1 MIGIFVLS
9 SSREPFSLAKMGQ
22 RLTAKSTFDIQT
34 NLNHDESPKSNGS
47 VRRHSGIPTF
57 RGFKKTNS
65 TSSTATTMSSPD
77 RSLTA
82 SPTKSRSTVSMN
94 NNSGSSLEASSS
106 SSRVV
111 NDDLNGNNSPTK
123 SRIPIRSPSCKKA
136 HVPRNVCFG
145 KSSQKAF
152 IKPWYHNFGKSSSE
166 TNSMDAFA
174 SVDEMKMALDE

>member
-1 MIGIFVLS
+1 MFFSLLY
-9 SSREPFSLAKMGQ
+9 REPLSLAKMGQ

-34 NLNHDESPKSNGS
+34 NLNHESPKSNGTL
-47 VRRHSGIPTF
+47 RRHSGIPTP
-57 RGFKKTNS
+57 RGFKKMNS

-94 NNSGSSLEASSS
+94 NNSGLEASS

-123 SRIPIRSPSCKKA
+123 SRIPIRSPSCKA

-152 IKPWYHNFGKSSSE
+152 IKPWYNNIGKSTSE
-166 TNSMDAFA
+166 NNSMDAFA